1 MLTPDEY
8 KKLLDEAENSKLNN
22 IKDVIEF
29 NYITRGGLHK
39 LKDLKDT

>member
-29 NYITRGGLHK
+29 NYITRGGLDK

>member
-29 NYITRGGLHK
+29 NYITRGGLG
-39 LKDLKDT
+39 